1 MITFALHPDL
11 DTEAGAAEFA
21 SGGRVQIA
29 PFLVPEAAGELR
41 AHLLGREDWREVLN
55 SGDTPFEIDRAG
67 QRSMT
72 AEDSARLEK
81 LVHKAARSGFQY
93 RYETLRVADDP
104 DERAEASDDALT
116 AFANFLCS
124 EPVLALMR
132 RITGFRDIDF
142 ADAQATAYRPGD
154 FLTAHDDAVEGK
166 NRRAAYVFGLTPEWR
181 TEWGGLLLF
190 HDEQGDVERGLLP
203 RFNALNLFS
212 VPQRHSVSAVAP
224 YAGEV
229 RLSVTGW
236 LRTKPDKRR

>member
-1 MITFALHPDL
+1 MIDFALHPDL
-11 DTEAGAAEFA
+11 DADAAAADFA
-21 SGGRVQIA
+21 NGGHVQIA
-29 PFLVPEAAGELR
+29 PFLVPDAADELR
-41 AHLLGREDWREVLN
+41 AHLLARDDWREVLN
-55 SGDTPFEIDRAG
+55 SGEMPFEIDRAG
-67 QRSMT
+67 QRSMS
-72 AEDSARLEK
+72 AEERGRLEK
-81 LVHKAARSGFQY
+81 LVHAAAKSGFQY
-93 RYETLRVADDP
+93 RYETLRVADEAQ
-104 DERAEASDDALT
+104 ERRKARDDALT
-116 AFANFLCS
+116 GFANFLCS

-132 RITGFRDIDF
+132 RVTGFGDIDF

-190 HDEQGDVERGLLP
+190 LNEQGDVERGLLP

-236 LRTKPDKRR
+236 LRTKSDKRR

>member
-1 MITFALHPDL
+1 MIDFALHPDL
-11 DTEAGAAEFA
+11 DADAAAADFA
-21 SGGRVQIA
+21 NGGRVQIA
-29 PFLVPEAAGELR
+29 PFLVPDAADELR
-41 AHLLGREDWREVLN
+41 AHLLARDDWREVLN
-55 SGDTPFEIDRAG
+55 SGEMPFEIDRAG
-67 QRSMT
+67 QRSMS
-72 AEDSARLEK
+72 AEERGRLEK
-81 LVHKAARSGFQY
+81 LVHAAAKSGFQY
-93 RYETLRVADDP
+93 RYETLRVADEAQ
-104 DERAEASDDALT
+104 ERRKARDDALT
-116 AFANFLCS
+116 GFANFLCS

-132 RITGFRDIDF
+132 RVTGFGDIDF

-190 HDEQGDVERGLLP
+190 LNEQGDVERGLLP

-236 LRTKPDKRR
+236 LRTKSDKRR

>member
-1 MITFALHPDL
+1 MLCSAAWMIPPNMS
-11 DTEAGAAEFA
+11 AEER
-21 SGGRVQIA
+21 G
-29 PFLVPEAAGELR
+29 
-41 AHLLGREDWREVLN
+41 
-55 SGDTPFEIDRAG
+55 
-67 QRSMT
+67 
-72 AEDSARLEK
+72 RLEK
-81 LVHKAARSGFQY
+81 LVHAAAKSGFQY
-93 RYETLRVADDP
+93 RYETLRVADEAQ
-104 DERAEASDDALT
+104 ERRKARDDALT
-116 AFANFLCS
+116 GFANFLCS

-132 RITGFRDIDF
+132 RVTGFGDIDF

-190 HDEQGDVERGLLP
+190 LNEQGDVERGLLP

-236 LRTKPDKRR
+236 LRTKSDKRR

>member
-1 MITFALHPDL
+1 MIDFALHPDL
-11 DTEAGAAEFA
+11 DADAAAADFA
-21 SGGRVQIA
+21 NGGHVQIA
-29 PFLVPEAAGELR
+29 PFLVPDAADELR
-41 AHLLGREDWREVLN
+41 AHLLARDDWREVLN
-55 SGDTPFEIDRAG
+55 SGEMPFEIDRAG
-67 QRSMT
+67 QRSMS
-72 AEDSARLEK
+72 AEERGRLEK
-81 LVHKAARSGFQY
+81 LVHAAAKSGFQY
-93 RYETLRVADDP
+93 RYETLRVADEAQ
-104 DERAEASDDALT
+104 ERRKARDDALT
-116 AFANFLCS
+116 GFANFLCS

-132 RITGFRDIDF
+132 RVTGFGDIDF

-236 LRTKPDKRR
+236 LRTNPDKRR